1 MTTRYMPRAGL
12 TRLIKNEI
20 EVWEEG
26 PSFKCFM
33 FVAIAFA
40 TELVGDM
47 GIGEIQGGVLE
58 LE

>member
-1 MTTRYMPRAGL
+1 MPRAGL